1 MKKVFFSQK
10 TIIYFSDLIEILY
23 VNDYFGF
30 KDQAKRYVEAL
41 VRKIEKSIDTM
52 LKKKAPEY
60 FSKYGD
66 NLYYISY
73 RKNKK
78 TTWYFFFNIK
88 ENGYYIEYIG
98 NNHTIAQ
105 YL

>member
-10 TIIYFSDLIEILY
+10 AIIYLSDLMEILY
-23 VNDYFGF
+23 ANGYFGF
-30 KDQAKRYVEAL
+30 KDRAKKYVEEL
-41 VRKIEKSIDTM
+41 VHKIENSIDAM
-52 LKKKAPEY
+52 PKKKAPDY

-98 NNHTIAQ
+98 NNHIIAQ